1 MNPEAC
7 PPKAGEHLVL
17 SGTVVSGAR
26 KAAFFTQLDWVR
38 SQCLHHLGFEPFP
51 GTLNLRLAEQDES
64 SASRVLNLPG
74 LPLLPPAEASC
85 AGRVYPVSIG
95 AIPGAIVVPEE
106 TVRIHDSGVLEI
118 LAPVSLRE
126 ALHLEDG
133 DRVSLAVRL

>member
-7 PPKAGEHLVL
+7 PPKAGKHLIL
-17 SGTVVSGAR
+17 SGIVVSGTR
-26 KAAFFTQLDWVR
+26 QAAFFTQLDWVQ

-51 GTLNLRLAEQDES
+51 GTLNLRIAEQDKS

-74 LPLLPPAEASC
+74 LPLLPPDGASC
-85 AGRVYPVSIG
+85 AGRVYPVCIG
-95 AIPGAIVVPEE
+95 AIPGAIVLPEE
-106 TVRIHDSGVLEI
+106 NVRIHDSGVLEI

-133 DRVSLAVRL
+133 DLVSLAVRV